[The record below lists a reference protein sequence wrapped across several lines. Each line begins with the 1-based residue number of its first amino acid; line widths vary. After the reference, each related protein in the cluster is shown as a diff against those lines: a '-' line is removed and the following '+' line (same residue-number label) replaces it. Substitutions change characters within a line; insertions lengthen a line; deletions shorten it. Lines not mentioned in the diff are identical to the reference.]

1 MKHYKIVK
9 KTFVTIDEY
18 GNVEEKS
25 TYIPYMKVMWWWEHI
40 TLPSMYSSGFVTSS
54 DAGFKSLEKCE
65 EFVYIYHKYHNK
77 IGTFT
82 IETVKK
88 IDLE

>member
-1 MKHYKIVK
+1 MKHYKIIK

-18 GNVEEKS
+18 GNVDEKS

-40 TLPSMYSSGFVTSS
+40 TLP
-54 DAGFKSLEKCE
+54 
-65 EFVYIYHKYHNK
+65 EFVHIYHKYHNK
-77 IGTFT
+77 IGKFT
-82 IETVKK
+82 IETIKK

>member
-18 GNVEEKS
+18 GNVDEKS

-40 TLPSMYSSGFVTSS
+40 TLPEMYSSGFVTSS
-54 DAGFKSLEKCE
+54 DTGFRSLEKCE
-65 EFVYIYHKYHNK
+65 EFVHIYHKYHNK
-77 IGTFT
+77 IGKFT
-82 IETVKK
+82 IETIKK